1 MFDELE
7 KYQNQGHF
15 FFEKGSVLSEV
26 SKDVP
31 NEAGVYIV
39 YKLAKGKITLVY
51 IGKSGTMNQNGTFK
65 DQKLRKRLNT
75 CIERSRN
82 DKHEG
87 VKRQVYFENKIEEE
101 NIDALDIYCYVTFDK
116 TQQDLPAYVEG
127 LLLQRYFEVYGELPT
142 WNKAC

>member
-7 KYQNQGHF
+7 KYQNKGHF

-65 DQKLRKRLNT
+65 DQKLRKRLN
-75 CIERSRN
+75 N
-82 DKHEG
+82 KHEG

-101 NIDALDIYCYVTFDK
+101 NIDALDIYWYVTFDK
-116 TQQDLPAYVEG
+116 TQQDLPTFVEG
-127 LLLQRYFEVYGELPT
+127 LLLQRYIEAYGELPP

>member
-7 KYQNQGHF
+7 KYQNKGHF

-31 NEAGVYIV
+31 NEVGVYVV

-65 DQKLRKRLNT
+65 DQKLRKRLN
-75 CIERSRN
+75 N
-82 DKHEG
+82 KHEG

-101 NIDALDIYCYVTFDK
+101 NIDALDIYWYVTFDK
-116 TQQDLPAYVEG
+116 TQQDLPAYIEG